1 MTDEK
6 TAVVPVEP
14 TLEMQ
19 KAYFDVIDRNL
30 ARVETD
36 PCFGRFASQKQAYA
50 AMLAAA
56 PAHPGSGGEAEAVG
70 WAWEKTGT
78 DTDGDP
84 VVFIG
89 KYGDYEGRV
98 TLSRTDRS
106 WSATLNRGHG
116 KLGLPSEGAGIAHV
130 ESTAAYLLKARL
142 QHARTTIALYAAPPL
157 PVSAEDVA
165 RVIAMTVEVEV
176 LGAREDRYQVTRINE
191 AAERIIALIR
201 PLDKQS

>member
-1 MTDEK
+1 MSAEVK

-56 PAHPGSGGEAEAVG
+56 PA
-70 WAWEKTGT
+70 
-78 DTDGDP
+78 
-84 VVFIG
+84 
-89 KYGDYEGRV
+89 
-98 TLSRTDRS
+98 
-106 WSATLNRGHG
+106 
-116 KLGLPSEGAGIAHV
+116 
-130 ESTAAYLLKARL
+130 
-142 QHARTTIALYAAPPL
+142 L

-165 RVIAMTVEVEV
+165 RVIDPLVFDLTDALDNAENEPEQLRTDATA
-176 LGAREDRYQVTRINE
+176 LRDARLAKVMEKAN
-191 AAERIIALIR
+191 AIIALIR